1 MNSVTIPF
9 DFRPGTFDAG
19 IYHEVVMQNVY
30 RVPERFESHDVVFD
44 IGAHVG
50 SFSVFAFAKG
60 SRHIVAVEA
69 MPENYRR
76 LIRHTM
82 KLFGAVHPIFGA
94 VWRPNDPDFMCYE
107 PCTNKDNTG
116 GGNVRLPVHGE
127 DGIIPVYSLD
137 DLLDSVSGN
146 VRFVKMDC
154 EASEFPILYGCKQ
167 LHRIQEIAGEYH
179 VGNLKFE
186 FPDMPKC
193 TVNAL
198 CNHLQNAG
206 FQVETRQSNS
216 EYGYFYAKR

>member
-1 MNSVTIPF
+1 MNSVSIPF

-30 RVPERFESHDVVFD
+30 RIPDRFESHDVVFD
-44 IGAHVG
+44 IGAHIG

-60 SRHIVAVEA
+60 SRHVVAIEA
-69 MPENYRR
+69 MPENYQR
-76 LIRHTM
+76 LIKHTM

-94 VWRPNDPDFMCYE
+94 VWRPNGPELMGYE
-107 PCTNKDNTG
+107 PSTNVQNTG
-116 GGNVRLPVHGE
+116 GGNVVECIPGF
-127 DGIIPVYSLD
+127 IPVFTLD
-137 DLLDSVSGN
+137 ELLDSVSGN

-179 VGNLKFE
+179 LNKKFE

-198 CNHLQNAG
+198 CNHLQDAG
-206 FQVETRQSNS
+206 FRVEVKQSS
-216 EYGYFYAKR
+216 GEYGYFYAKR